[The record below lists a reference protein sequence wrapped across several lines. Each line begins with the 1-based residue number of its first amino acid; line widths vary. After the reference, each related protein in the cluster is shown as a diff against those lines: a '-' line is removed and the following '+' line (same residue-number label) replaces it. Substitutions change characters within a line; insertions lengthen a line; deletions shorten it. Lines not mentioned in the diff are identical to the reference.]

1 MLKFISTFYLI
12 EKHYLSLSTTN
23 TMKNHKSRRDFIKK
37 SIAVGIAIPILGSSL
52 LACESK
58 ETKKL
63 KILIL
68 GGTSFL
74 GPHQIKYALDRGH
87 SVSIFTRGKTKSTV
101 HPEVFSQVEHLIGDR
116 NDNLTALEKG
126 EWDLVIDN
134 SGRDVKWTTDTAE
147 LLKDRAKL
155 YMYTSSTGVYYPYLG
170 DNITEKTETLTKE
183 PEALE
188 SEDEKLEYWYGVM
201 KTNSENAVVKAFGI
215 DRTIIARPT
224 YMFGPGD
231 KTNRFIH
238 WPVRLAKGGEVMV
251 PGKVDDLVQY
261 ADVRDVAEFMIRLA
275 ENNTTGKFNIAG
287 PTNQQT
293 MQEFVNEAKS
303 AFDVDSKTVLIDD
316 YDFLEKN
323 GVYYLVPWIPPIGKN
338 YGSSRTANSKA
349 IAAGLTFR
357 DLKTS
362 VKEMHDWW
370 YSDAMTQEQRDKFEK
385 NPKGVLKK
393 EEEIIKKWKALK
405 G

>member
-1 MLKFISTFYLI
+1 
-12 EKHYLSLSTTN
+12 
-23 TMKNHKSRRDFIKK
+23 MKASNSRREFVKK
-37 SIAVGIAIPILGSSL
+37 SIAAGIAIPILGSSL
-52 LACESK
+52 LACNPEKSK
-58 ETKKL
+58 KM

-74 GPHQIKYALDRGH
+74 GPHQIAYALQRGH

-101 HPEVFSQVEHLIGDR
+101 HKELFDKVEHLIGDR

-126 EWDLVIDN
+126 EWDVVIDN
-134 SGRDVKWTTDTAE
+134 SGRNVKWTKDTAN

-170 DNITEKTETLTKE
+170 DNITEDTKTLTKE
-183 PEALE
+183 PETLDNE
-188 SEDEKLEYWYGVM
+188 NEKLEYWYGVM
-201 KTNSENAVVKAFGI
+201 KTNSENEAIKAFGK

-238 WPVRLAKGGEVMV
+238 WPVRLAKGGEVLV
-251 PGKVDDLVQY
+251 PGKKEDLVQY

-275 ENNTTGKFNIAG
+275 EENVTGKFNIAG
-287 PTNQQT
+287 PTQQQT
-293 MQEFVNEAKS
+293 MQAFVNEAKG
-303 AFDVDSKTVLIDD
+303 AFNVDTTIVPVDD

-338 YGSSRTANSKA
+338 YGSSRASNKKA

-370 YSDAMTQEQRDKFEK
+370 YSDAITQEQRDKFEK
-385 NPKGVLKK
+385 NPKGVLMK
-393 EEEIIKKWKALK
+393 EQEILSLWKAK
-405 G
+405 